1 MENEKAFSVENKVEK
16 KNIFLEGPDLISPE
30 EKKKGHGGLNFCF
43 SSNQRKYHLGINEGK
58 PFFKIE
64 YFDTLPENLTE
75 EEKQKFEKTTRTE
88 SEKVRT
94 VYILKSEAAP
104 LVEKEGEI
112 DPETSL
118 GKNYRIAKA
127 REFKKKDEELP
138 KPKELNLA
146 ELVEFLK
153 NNRVIFYTGAGISV
167 SGNVHGMKDLENSLG
182 IRRPGEADDFLR
194 NCINNPEAILE
205 AWNKFVES
213 LDSPPTEAHK
223 SLAQLAQKLKVKI
236 FSENVDHLQEGAG
249 VRPVRI
255 SGPFLKENVQVEW
268 SKDLDA
274 IISIG
279 LSHDDRAFLGWYKEN
294 NPAGKI
300 ISIDLV
306 QPSYLGNEDFL
317 VKGDLQKLIPEL
329 EKEFAAK
336 EKLEIVASLSEAQT
350 AKEPVKNVGSNH
362 ILEGQKKFFHKIF

>member
-1 MENEKAFSVENKVEK
+1 MENFESKPEVENQMEK
-16 KNIFLEGPDLISPE
+16 ENIFLNGPDLVSPE
-30 EKKKGHGGLNFCF
+30 EEKKGHSGLNFCF

-58 PFFKIE
+58 PFFMVE
-64 YFDTLPENLTE
+64 YFDSLPENLTE
-75 EEKQKFEKTTRTE
+75 EEKQKFEKKTRVE
-88 SEKVRT
+88 SGKEKVT
-94 VYILKSEAAP
+94 YILKSETPP
-104 LVEKEGEI
+104 LVEKEEEI

-127 REFKKKDEELP
+127 REFKKTDEEVP

-146 ELVEFLK
+146 ELVEFLR
-153 NNRVIFYTGAGISV
+153 NNRIVFYTGAGISV

-182 IRRPGEADDFLR
+182 IQKPGKADDFLR
-194 NCINNPEAILE
+194 NCINNPEITLE
-205 AWNKFVES
+205 AWIRFVES

-223 SLAQLAQKLKVKI
+223 SLAQLAQKLNVKI

-255 SGPFLKENVQVEW
+255 SGPWLKENIQIGW
-268 SKDLDA
+268 LKDLDA
-274 IISIG
+274 IITVG
-279 LSHDDRAFLGWYKEN
+279 LSYDDRAFLGWYKEN

-300 ISIDLV
+300 VSINLS
-306 QPSYLGNEDFL
+306 QPTYLGDEDFL

-336 EKLEIVASLSEAQT
+336 TEIR
-350 AKEPVKNVGSNH
+350 
-362 ILEGQKKFFHKIF
+362 

>member
-1 MENEKAFSVENKVEK
+1 MENEKAFSAENKMEK
-16 KNIFLEGPDLISPE
+16 KNIFLEGPNIVSPE
-30 EKKKGHGGLNFCF
+30 EERRGHSGLNFCF

-64 YFDTLPENLTE
+64 YFDALPENLAE
-75 EEKQKFEKTTRTE
+75 KEKQKFEKTTREE
-88 SEKVRT
+88 SGKQRV

-104 LVEKEGEI
+104 LTEKDEEI

-118 GKNYRIAKA
+118 GKNYRVAKA

-138 KPKELNLA
+138 KPRELNLA

-153 NNRVIFYTGAGISV
+153 NNRVVFYTGAGISI

-182 IRRPGEADDFLR
+182 IQRPGKADDFLR
-194 NCINNPEAILE
+194 NCINNPEAILG

-223 SLAQLAQKLKVKI
+223 SLAQLAQKLKAKI

-268 SKDLDA
+268 LKDLDA
-274 IISIG
+274 IITIG

-300 ISIDLV
+300 VSINLS
-306 QPSYLGNEDFL
+306 QPTYLGDEDFL
-317 VKGDLQKLIPEL
+317 VKGDLQKLIPKL

-336 EKLEIVASLSEAQT
+336 TEIR
-350 AKEPVKNVGSNH
+350 
-362 ILEGQKKFFHKIF
+362 